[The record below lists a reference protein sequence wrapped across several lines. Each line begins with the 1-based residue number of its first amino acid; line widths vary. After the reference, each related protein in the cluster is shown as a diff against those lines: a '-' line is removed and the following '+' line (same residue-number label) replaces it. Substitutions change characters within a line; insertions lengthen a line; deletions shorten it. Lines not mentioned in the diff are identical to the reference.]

1 MSSLTQDESIAK
13 AGDNTLLTIA
23 TIDKGVDSGETP
35 RSLVGDNHDQLEDS
49 QEEQP
54 ESHKPKKP
62 RHSYKTREQKSQVVA
77 RRDLTLEEFVKEFT
91 NFHNIPAEWK
101 NIVKLVRPFLIDW
114 FCSNSCIVSA
124 LRTVQRSKMGMRSEN
139 V

>member
-1 MSSLTQDESIAK
+1 MSSLTQDESIAA
-13 AGDNTLLTIA
+13 AGDSTSPAIA
-23 TIDKGVDSGETP
+23 TIDKGVDPGEAP
-35 RSLVGDNHDQLEDS
+35 PSLVDENHDQLEDS

-62 RHSYKTREQKSQVVA
+62 RHSYKPHEKNQVVA
-77 RRDLTLEEFVKEFT
+77 RRNLTLEEFVKELT

-101 NIVKLVRPFLIDW
+101 DVVELVRLFLIDLS
-114 FCSNSCIVSA
+114 CPNSCIVLA
-124 LRTVQRSKMGMRSEN
+124 LRTVQRSKMGMQSEH